1 MNRSGG
7 IVGCYIAPVA
17 LACAAAAGSATASTP
32 SLTWRD
38 VREVAIHCNIQDER
52 TGFDAA
58 LTRQL
63 CDKVRGL
70 GATGAPVPLRVA
82 GFGDRALT
90 APDSVT
96 LVVQGSTA
104 GSGAAKTLM
113 FTIRPHRV
121 SADQPA
127 ELFGSSLRAAP
138 LNAADPAIE
147 QALAEVLPW
156 KAQPLGA
163 RPIP

>member
-1 MNRSGG
+1 MNKSGG
-7 IVGCYIAPVA
+7 IAGCYLALLA
-17 LACAAAAGSATASTP
+17 LACAAAAPASASTP

-38 VREVAIHCNIQDER
+38 VRQVAVHCNIQDER
-52 TGFDAA
+52 TGFNAA

-70 GATGAPVPLRVA
+70 AAVGAPVPLQVV

-96 LVVQGSTA
+96 LVVQGTA
-104 GSGAAKTLM
+104 AGPEGSRSLM
-113 FTIRPHRV
+113 FTVRPYRP
-121 SADQPA
+121 SPDQPA
-127 ELFGSSLRAAP
+127 ELFGSTLRVAP
-138 LNAADPAIE
+138 LLAPDEVIE

>member
-7 IVGCYIAPVA
+7 IKKTFVA
-17 LACAAAAGSATASTP
+17 SLTAAAAAGSAASTP

-38 VREVAIHCNIQDER
+38 VRQVAIHCNVQDER
-52 TGFDAA
+52 SGHSEA
-58 LTRQL
+58 LSRQL
-63 CDKVRGL
+63 CERIHGL
-70 GATGAPVPLRVA
+70 AASGAPVPLRVV

-90 APDSVT
+90 APDVVT
-96 LVVQGSTA
+96 LAVQGSTVGA
-104 GSGAAKTLM
+104 ESGKTLL

-127 ELFGSSLRAAP
+127 ELFGSTLRAVPLSAP
-138 LNAADPAIE
+138 DPAIE

-156 KAQPLGA
+156 KAQALGA
-163 RPIP
+163 RPVR

>member
-1 MNRSGG
+1 MNSG
-7 IVGCYIAPVA
+7 VGTRIGLLAP
-17 LACAAAAGSATASTP
+17 LAVVAAGLAEPALASTP

-38 VREVAIHCNIQDER
+38 VREVAVHCNIQDQR
-52 TGFDAA
+52 TGYDPA
-58 LTRQL
+58 LTRQF
-63 CDKVRGL
+63 CEKVRSL
-70 GATGAPVPLRVA
+70 AAAGAPVPLRVA

-90 APDSVT
+90 AENSVT

-127 ELFGSSLRAAP
+127 ELFGSSPRAAP
-138 LNAADPAIE
+138 LNAADAAIA

>member
-1 MNRSGG
+1 M
-7 IVGCYIAPVA
+7 
-17 LACAAAAGSATASTP
+17 P

-38 VREVAIHCNIQDER
+38 VRQVAVHCNIQDER
-52 TGFDAA
+52 TGYDAA

-63 CDKVRGL
+63 CDRVRAL
-70 GATGAPVPLRVA
+70 ASAGAPVALRVA

-90 APDSVT
+90 ATDSVT

-104 GSGAAKTLM
+104 GSGADKTLM

-127 ELFGSSLRAAP
+127 ELFGSSLRVAP

-163 RPIP
+163 RSIP

>member
-1 MNRSGG
+1 MNKRGG
-7 IVGCYIAPVA
+7 IAGYFAAPFA
-17 LACAAAAGSATASTP
+17 LVCATAVPAVSTP

-38 VREVAIHCNIQDER
+38 VRQVAVHCNIQDER
-52 TGFDAA
+52 TGFDPA
-58 LTRQL
+58 LTRRL
-63 CDKVRGL
+63 CDQVRGL
-70 GATGAPVPLRVA
+70 AAAGAPVSLRVA
-82 GFGDRALT
+82 GFGDRVLSAT
-90 APDSVT
+90 DSVT

-104 GSGAAKTLM
+104 GSGPGRTLM

-121 SADQPA
+121 SDDQPA
-127 ELFGSSLRAAP
+127 ELFGSTLRAAP

>member
-1 MNRSGG
+1 
-7 IVGCYIAPVA
+7 VV
-17 LACAAAAGSATASTP
+17 
-32 SLTWRD
+32 
-38 VREVAIHCNIQDER
+38 
-52 TGFDAA
+52 
-58 LTRQL
+58 
-63 CDKVRGL
+63 
-70 GATGAPVPLRVA
+70 
-82 GFGDRALT
+82 GFGDRALS
-90 APDSVT
+90 AADSVT

-104 GSGAAKTLM
+104 GSGADKTLM

-121 SADQPA
+121 SPDQPA

>member
-7 IVGCYIAPVA
+7 IAGCFAVPLA
-17 LACAAAAGSATASTP
+17 LVCATAASAVSTP

-38 VREVAIHCNIQDER
+38 VKQVAVHCNIQDER
-52 TGFDAA
+52 AGFDPA
-58 LTRQL
+58 LTRAL

-70 GATGAPVPLRVA
+70 AAAGAPVPLRVA
-82 GFGDRALT
+82 GFGDRVLT

-96 LVVQGSTA
+96 LVVQGSTTGA
-104 GSGAAKTLM
+104 GAAKTLM

-127 ELFGSSLRAAP
+127 ELFGSSLRAAS

>member
-1 MNRSGG
+1 MA
-7 IVGCYIAPVA
+7 GCFVAPLA
-17 LACAAAAGSATASTP
+17 LVCATAAPAVSTP

-38 VREVAIHCNIQDER
+38 VKQVAVHCNIQDER
-52 TGFDAA
+52 TGFDPG

-63 CDKVRGL
+63 CDKVQAL
-70 GATGAPVPLRVA
+70 AAAGAPVPVRVA
-82 GFGDRALT
+82 GFGDPALS

-104 GSGAAKTLM
+104 GSGRSRTLM

-127 ELFGSSLRAAP
+127 ELFGSRLRAAP
-138 LNAADPAIE
+138 LNAADPMIE

>member
-1 MNRSGG
+1 M
-7 IVGCYIAPVA
+7 
-17 LACAAAAGSATASTP
+17 P

-38 VREVAIHCNIQDER
+38 VRQVAVHCNIQDER
-52 TGFDAA
+52 TGHDAA

-63 CDKVRGL
+63 CDRVRAL
-70 GATGAPVPLRVA
+70 ASAGAPVALRVA

-90 APDSVT
+90 AADSVT

-104 GSGAAKTLM
+104 GSGADKTLM

-127 ELFGSSLRAAP
+127 ELFGSSLRVAP

>member
-1 MNRSGG
+1 MNKSGG
-7 IVGCYIAPVA
+7 VAGCFVAPLA
-17 LACAAAAGSATASTP
+17 LVCATATPAVSTP

-38 VREVAIHCNIQDER
+38 VKQVAVHCNIQDER
-52 TGFDAA
+52 TGFDPA
-58 LTRQL
+58 LTRQF
-63 CDKVRGL
+63 CDKVRALAG
-70 GATGAPVPLRVA
+70 TGAPVPVRVV

-96 LVVQGSTA
+96 LVVQGSAA
-104 GSGAAKTLM
+104 GLGAGRTVM